1 MSSPLSISSNSTR
14 HGAAANII
22 SSPKDRF
29 HSILEGGRSR
39 KVAMEDSSD
48 SAPASPRAHMLG
60 GVTGNGETESSA
72 DEQTSIAGRQSR
84 PHLNYR
90 STESRNRRSQPS
102 TTSIR
107 GSSRTYEPG
116 SYENEEATAEEH
128 QSSWAKLLSKYG
140 SIELENK
147 GSVARDHLA
156 LGIPFNPVQE
166 LPKGPN
172 CSLQNALFWHGSE
185 PHWPLLVSELPSP
198 NCNATHYLFPGLY

>member
-1 MSSPLSISSNSTR
+1 MSSPLGISSNPTR
-14 HGAAANII
+14 HGAAANIV
-22 SSPKDRF
+22 SSPNRI

-60 GVTGNGETESSA
+60 GVTGSGETESSA
-72 DEQTSIAGRQSR
+72 DEQTSIAGRQSG

-107 GSSRTYEPG
+107 GSSRTYDPG
-116 SYENEEATAEEH
+116 SFENEETAAEEH
-128 QSSWAKLLSKYG
+128 QSSWTKLLSKYG

-156 LGIPFNPVQE
+156 LGIPFDPVQE
-166 LPKGPN
+166 FPKGPN
-172 CSLQNALFWHGSE
+172 C
-185 PHWPLLVSELPSP
+185 
-198 NCNATHYLFPGLY
+198 